1 MALEKHGKENSG
13 GVSRPIAEKGEH
25 IIARHLI
32 EDENIKEEKNLVI
45 DGVDVSG
52 RWNTFI
58 ISRVD
63 SEFDRSF
70 FEEIKKTVAGS
81 RINRCWQCGM
91 CTASCTV
98 TPLYRRFNPRAF
110 IYMMQLGNLKEL
122 KKYID
127 VAWRCVGCYKC
138 SQRCPKQVN
147 PAEMMEALAL
157 VIKKYFPEEVETK
170 LKLDEEVKKI
180 YEDMIIGHGRLDL
193 AKLHTSA
200 MQKSGRTKELLGKIE
215 RGAILKMA
223 KDGRAFSILKLG
235 KPHNWGSSRK
245 AIENYLHKLNTIE
258 NGEAGV

>member
-1 MALEKHGKENSG
+1 MALEKQEK
-13 GVSRPIAEKGEH
+13 RPVAEKGEH

-32 EDENIKEEKNLVI
+32 EDDSIKEEKNLVI

-58 ISRVD
+58 LSRVD

-70 FEEIKKTVAGS
+70 FREIKETVAGS

-122 KKYID
+122 KKYVD

-157 VIKKYFPEEVETK
+157 VIKKYFPEEVESK
-170 LKLDEEVKKI
+170 LTVDEDVKKI
-180 YEDMIIGHGRLDL
+180 YKDMILGRGRLDL
-193 AKLHTSA
+193 ARLHTSS
-200 MQKSGRTKELLGKIE
+200 MQKMGRARELTRKIE
-215 RGAILKMA
+215 RDAIFKMV
-223 KDGRAFSILKLG
+223 KDGRAFSTLRLG
-235 KPHNWGSSRK
+235 KPHNWRRSREAMEK
-245 AIENYLHKLNTIE
+245 YLRS
-258 NGEAGV
+258 AGTLERSGG

>member
-1 MALEKHGKENSG
+1 MALEMHDKGNSG
-13 GVSRPIAEKGEH
+13 GGRPVAEKGEH
-25 IIARHLI
+25 IVARHLI
-32 EDENIKEEKNLVI
+32 EDDNIKEEKNLVI

-70 FEEIKKTVAGS
+70 FEEIKKTVSGS

-157 VIKKYFPEEVETK
+157 VIKKYFPEEVKTK

-200 MQKSGRTKELLGKIE
+200 MQKSGRMKELLGKIE
-215 RGAILKMA
+215 RDAIFKMA
-223 KDGRAFSILKLG
+223 KDGRAFSILRLG
-235 KPHNWGSSRK
+235 KPHKWSRSK
-245 AIENYLHKLNTIE
+245 EAIENYLHKLNTIE

>member
-1 MALEKHGKENSG
+1 MAIEKHDKENSG
-13 GVSRPIAEKGEH
+13 GGRPVAEKGEH
-25 IIARHLI
+25 IVARHLI
-32 EDENIKEEKNLVI
+32 EDDNIKEEKNLVI

-58 ISRVD
+58 ISRVN

-157 VIKKYFPEEVETK
+157 VIKKYFPEEVKTK

-200 MQKSGRTKELLGKIE
+200 MQKSGKTKELFGKIE
-215 RGAILKMA
+215 RGAILKML
-223 KDGRAFSILKLG
+223 KDGRAFSVLRLG
-235 KPHNWGSSRK
+235 KPHNWSSSK
-245 AIENYLHKLNTIE
+245 EAIENYLHKLNTIE
-258 NGEAGV
+258 NSEAGV

>member
-1 MALEKHGKENSG
+1 MALEKQET
-13 GVSRPIAEKGEH
+13 RPVAEKGEH

-32 EDENIKEEKNLVI
+32 EDDHIKEEKNLVI

-58 ISRVD
+58 TTRVD
-63 SEFDRSF
+63 SEFDRAF
-70 FEEIKKTVAGS
+70 FQEIKETVVGS

-122 KKYID
+122 KKYVD

-147 PAEMMEALAL
+147 PAEMMEALGL
-157 VIKKYFPEEVETK
+157 LIKKYFPEEVESK
-170 LKLDEEVKKI
+170 LKVDEDVKKI
-180 YEDMIIGHGRLDL
+180 YEDMILGHGRLDL
-193 AKLHTSA
+193 AKLHTSS
-200 MQKSGRTKELLGKIE
+200 MRKMGKTMELTGKIE
-215 RGAILKMA
+215 RDAIFKMV

-235 KPHNWGSSRK
+235 KPHKWGRSK
-245 AIENYLHKLNTIE
+245 EAIENYLKNVKTLEMEGLN
-258 NGEAGV
+258 G

>member
-1 MALEKHGKENSG
+1 MALEKQEQ
-13 GVSRPIAEKGEH
+13 RPVAEKGEH

-32 EDENIKEEKNLVI
+32 EDDSIKEEKNLVI

-58 ISRVD
+58 LSRVD

-70 FEEIKKTVAGS
+70 FREIKDTVVGS

-147 PAEMMEALAL
+147 PAEMMEALSL
-157 VIKKYFPEEVETK
+157 VIKKYFPEEVRSK
-170 LKLDEEVKKI
+170 LKTDEDVKKI
-180 YEDMIIGHGRLDL
+180 YDDMIIGHGRLDL

-200 MQKSGRTKELLGKIE
+200 MQKTGRTKELLGKIE
-215 RGAILKMA
+215 RDAIFKMA
-223 KDGRAFSILKLG
+223 KDGRAFSILRLG
-235 KPHNWGSSRK
+235 KPHNWDRSREAMK
-245 AIENYLHKLNTIE
+245 NYLHKLNTIE
-258 NGEAGV
+258 NVEAGV

>member
-1 MALEKHGKENSG
+1 MLNE
-13 GVSRPIAEKGEH
+13 RPVAEKGEH

-32 EDENIKEEKNLVI
+32 EDDRIKEEKNLVI

-58 ISRVD
+58 ETRVD
-63 SEFDRSF
+63 SEYDRSF
-70 FEEIKKTVAGS
+70 FEEIKKTVVGS

-122 KKYID
+122 KKYVD

-157 VIKKYFPEEVETK
+157 VVKKYFPEELEK
-170 LKLDEEVKKI
+170 KALKIDEDVKKI
-180 YEDMIIGHGRLDL
+180 YEEMILGRGRLDL
-193 AKLHTSA
+193 AKLHTGS
-200 MQKSGRTKELLGKIE
+200 MRKMGRSKELLGKKIE
-215 RGAILKMA
+215 RDAIFKMI
-223 KDGRAFSILKLG
+223 KDGRAFSVLRLG
-235 KPHNWGSSRK
+235 TPPKWHNSKK
-245 AIENYLHKLNTIE
+245 AIDKYLKNIGTLE
-258 NGEAGV
+258 ESL

>member
-1 MALEKHGKENSG
+1 MANE
-13 GVSRPIAEKGEH
+13 RPVAEKGEH

-32 EDENIKEEKNLVI
+32 DDDAIKEEKNLVI

-58 ISRVD
+58 ETRVD
-63 SEFDRSF
+63 SDYDRSF
-70 FEEIKKTVAGS
+70 FNEIKKTVVGS

-98 TPLYRRFNPRAF
+98 TPIHRRFNPRAF

-157 VIKKYFPEEVETK
+157 LIKKYFPEEVESENK
-170 LKLDEEVKKI
+170 LKIDEDVKKI
-180 YEDMIIGHGRLDL
+180 YDNMILRHGRLDL
-193 AKLHTSA
+193 AKLHTSS
-200 MQKSGRTKELLGKIE
+200 MNKMGRMKELFNKVE
-215 RGAILKMA
+215 MGAILKMIM
-223 KDGRAFSILKLG
+223 DGRAFSVLRLG
-235 KPHNWGSSRK
+235 KPYKWGKSRK
-245 AIENYLHKLNTIE
+245 AIENYLKNIDTIE
-258 NGEAGV
+258 RSEA

>member
-1 MALEKHGKENSG
+1 MAEEHNKHSE
-13 GVSRPIAEKGEH
+13 RPVAEKGEH

-32 EDENIKEEKNLVI
+32 DDDAIKEEKNLVI

-58 ISRVD
+58 ETRVD

-70 FEEIKKTVAGS
+70 FDEIQKTVVGS

-110 IYMMQLGNLKEL
+110 IYMMQLGNLKQL
-122 KKYID
+122 KKYAD

-157 VIKKYFPEEVETK
+157 LIKKYFPEEIKSKHQLTI
-170 LKLDEEVKKI
+170 DEEVKKI
-180 YEDMIIGHGRLDL
+180 YEGMILGHGRLDL
-193 AKLHTSA
+193 ANLHTSA
-200 MQKSGRTKELLGKIE
+200 MRKMGKTSELLSDKDE
-215 RGAILKMA
+215 RGAIFKMM
-223 KDGRAFSILKLG
+223 KDGRALSVLRLG
-235 KPHNWGSSRK
+235 KPHKWHKSK
-245 AIENYLHKLNTIE
+245 DAIDRYLLH
-258 NGEAGV
+258 AGTLEQESQA

>member
-1 MALEKHGKENSG
+1 MALEKQEK
-13 GVSRPIAEKGEH
+13 RPVAEKGEH

-32 EDENIKEEKNLVI
+32 EDDHIKEEKNLVI

-58 ISRVD
+58 NTRVD

-70 FEEIKKTVAGS
+70 FREIKETVVGS

-122 KKYID
+122 KKYVD

-157 VIKKYFPEEVETK
+157 LIKKYFPEEVESK
-170 LKLDEEVKKI
+170 LKVDEDVKKI
-180 YEDMIIGHGRLDL
+180 YEDMILGHGRLDL
-193 AKLHTSA
+193 AKLHTSS
-200 MQKSGRTKELLGKIE
+200 MRKMGKTKELIGKIE
-215 RGAILKMA
+215 MDAIWKMV
-223 KDGRAFSILKLG
+223 KDGRAFSILRLG
-235 KPHNWGSSRK
+235 RPHNWGKSK
-245 AIENYLHKLNTIE
+245 GAIENYLKNANALE
-258 NGEAGV
+258 RSEA

>member
-1 MALEKHGKENSG
+1 MALEKQEKRL
-13 GVSRPIAEKGEH
+13 VAEKGEH
-25 IIARHLI
+25 IVARHLI
-32 EDENIKEEKNLVI
+32 DDDHIKEEKNLVI

-63 SEFDRSF
+63 SEFDRSLF
-70 FEEIKKTVAGS
+70 NEIKATVVGS

-110 IYMMQLGNLKEL
+110 IYMMQLGNLNEL
-122 KKYID
+122 KKYVD

-157 VIKKYFPEEVETK
+157 VIKKYFPEEVENK
-170 LKLDEEVKKI
+170 LKVDEAVKKI
-180 YEDMIIGHGRLDL
+180 YGDMILGRGRLDL
-193 AKLHTSA
+193 AKLHTSSL
-200 MQKSGRTKELLGKIE
+200 QKMGKIKDLLGKIE
-215 RGAILKMA
+215 RDAIFKMA
-223 KDGRAFSILKLG
+223 KDGRAFSVLRLG
-235 KPHNWGSSRK
+235 KPHNWKKSK
-245 AIENYLHKLNTIE
+245 EAIESYLKNVKTIE
-258 NGEAGV
+258 NEAALQ

>member
-1 MALEKHGKENSG
+1 MALEKQEK
-13 GVSRPIAEKGEH
+13 RPVAEKGEH

-32 EDENIKEEKNLVI
+32 EDDHIKEEKNLVI

-52 RWNTFI
+52 RWNTCI
-58 ISRVD
+58 TTRVD
-63 SEFDRSF
+63 SEFDRAF
-70 FEEIKKTVAGS
+70 FQEIKETVVGS

-122 KKYID
+122 KKYVD

-157 VIKKYFPEEVETK
+157 LIKKYFPEELEGK
-170 LKLDEEVKKI
+170 LKIDEEVKKI
-180 YEDMIIGHGRLDL
+180 YEDMILGHGRLDL
-193 AKLHTSA
+193 AKLHTSS
-200 MQKSGRTKELLGKIE
+200 MQKMGKTKDLIGKIE
-215 RGAILKMA
+215 RDAIFKMA
-223 KDGRAFSILKLG
+223 KDGRAFAILRLG
-235 KPHNWGSSRK
+235 KPHNWGKSK
-245 AIENYLHKLNTIE
+245 DAIENYLKNVKTIE
-258 NGEAGV
+258 NEAM

>member
-1 MALEKHGKENSG
+1 MALEKQGK
-13 GVSRPIAEKGEH
+13 RPVAEKGEH

-32 EDENIKEEKNLVI
+32 EDDYIKEEKNLVI

-58 ISRVD
+58 YTRVD

-70 FEEIKKTVAGS
+70 FNEIKKTVVGS

-98 TPLYRRFNPRAF
+98 TPLYNRFNPRAF
-110 IYMMQLGNLKEL
+110 IYMMQLGNLKKL
-122 KKYID
+122 KKYVD

-157 VIKKYFPEEVETK
+157 LIKKYFPQEVKSK
-170 LKLDEEVKKI
+170 LKFDEDVKKI
-180 YEDMIIGHGRLDL
+180 YKDMILGNGRLDL
-193 AKLHTSA
+193 AKLHISS
-200 MQKSGRTKELLGKIE
+200 MRKMGRAKELIGKVE
-215 RGAILKMA
+215 RGAILKML

-235 KPHNWGSSRK
+235 KPHHWDRPRK
-245 AIENYLHKLNTIE
+245 AIERYLRNTDTIE
-258 NGEAGV
+258 KETL

>member
-1 MALEKHGKENSG
+1 MANE
-13 GVSRPIAEKGEH
+13 RPVAEKGEH

-32 EDENIKEEKNLVI
+32 DDDAIKEEKNLVI

-58 ISRVD
+58 ETRVD
-63 SEFDRSF
+63 SDYDRSF
-70 FEEIKKTVAGS
+70 FNEIKKTVVGS

-122 KKYID
+122 KKYVD

-147 PAEMMEALAL
+147 PAEMMEALSL
-157 VIKKYFPEEVETK
+157 LIKKYFPEEVESKSK
-170 LKLDEEVKKI
+170 LKIDEDVKKI
-180 YEDMIIGHGRLDL
+180 YDDMILGHGRLDL
-193 AKLHTSA
+193 AKLHTYS
-200 MQKSGRTKELLGKIE
+200 MSKMGKTKELFSKIE
-215 RGAILKMA
+215 RDAIFKMA
-223 KDGRAFSILKLG
+223 KDGRAFSILRLG
-235 KPHNWGSSRK
+235 RPHKWYK
-245 AIENYLHKLNTIE
+245 QKCAIDNYLKNVNTIE
-258 NGEAGV
+258 KES

>member
-1 MALEKHGKENSG
+1 MALEKQEK
-13 GVSRPIAEKGEH
+13 RPVAEKGEH

-32 EDENIKEEKNLVI
+32 EDDYIKEEKNLVI

-58 ISRVD
+58 RTRVD

-70 FEEIKKTVAGS
+70 FREIKETVVGS

-122 KKYID
+122 KKYVD

-157 VIKKYFPEEVETK
+157 LIKKYFPEEVESK
-170 LKLDEEVKKI
+170 LKIDEDVKKI
-180 YEDMIIGHGRLDL
+180 YEDMILGHGRLDL
-193 AKLHTSA
+193 AKLHTSS
-200 MQKSGRTKELLGKIE
+200 MHKMGRTKELIGKME
-215 RGAILKMA
+215 RDAICKMV

-235 KPHNWGSSRK
+235 GPHNWGKSK
-245 AIENYLHKLNTIE
+245 GAIENYLKNADTLE
-258 NGEAGV
+258 RSEA